1 MGSVRRKLY
10 GKMKPSHSK
19 KYKFN
24 VGDFVRLS
32 LRKRL
37 FKKGYKANF
46 TEEVF
51 KITERLP
58 RTPEVYKVQ
67 DLLERPISG
76 TFYDKELQKV
86 NRPDIFRI
94 EKVLKKRK
102 KNKQD
107 EYLVRWSGYS
117 SDFDSW
123 LTSNDLVSLSKK

>member
-1 MGSVRRKLY
+1 M
-10 GKMKPSHSK
+10 
-19 KYKFN
+19 
-24 VGDFVRLS
+24 GDFVRLS
-32 LRKRL
+32 LRKCL

-76 TFYDKELQKV
+76 TFYVKELQKV
-86 NRPDIFRI
+86 NHPDIFRI
-94 EKVLKKRK
+94 EKVLEKRK
-102 KNKQD
+102 KSKQE
-107 EYLVRWSGYS
+107 EYLVRWSGYR

-123 LTSNDLVSLSKK
+123 LTSNDIVPLCKK

>member
-1 MGSVRRKLY
+1 
-10 GKMKPSHSK
+10 MKPRHSK

-32 LRKRL
+32 LRKCL

-46 TEEVF
+46 PEEVF
-51 KITERLP
+51 KITEGLL

-76 TFYDKELQKV
+76 TFYVKELQKV

-94 EKVLKKRK
+94 EKVLKKWK
-102 KNKQD
+102 KNKQE
-107 EYLVRWSGYS
+107 EYLVQWSGYS

-123 LTSNDLVSLSKK
+123 LTSNDIVPLSKK

>member
-1 MGSVRRKLY
+1 MWSIARTPASVNLLNVGSVRRKLY
-10 GKMKPSHSK
+10 EKIKLRHLK

-32 LRKRL
+32 LRKGL

-51 KITERLP
+51 KLTEQLP

-76 TFYDKELQKV
+76 TFYVKELQKV

-94 EKVLKKRK
+94 ERFL
-102 KNKQD
+102 
-107 EYLVRWSGYS
+107 
-117 SDFDSW
+117 
-123 LTSNDLVSLSKK
+123 

>member
-1 MGSVRRKLY
+1 
-10 GKMKPSHSK
+10 MKPRHSK

-32 LRKRL
+32 LRKHL

-51 KITERLP
+51 KITERLL

-67 DLLERPISG
+67 DLLERSISG
-76 TFYDKELQKV
+76 TFYVKELQKV

-94 EKVLKKRK
+94 EKVLKK
-102 KNKQD
+102 
-107 EYLVRWSGYS
+107 
-117 SDFDSW
+117 
-123 LTSNDLVSLSKK
+123 